1 MRGDTN
7 NKCHHGHYIL
17 VTKNALI
24 SDNYEVRMPTVSSV
38 MTKNPVVCT
47 VPGNIE
53 SVVKT
58 LTKIGLTGMPVVNGN
73 GKYAGI
79 ISRRDI
85 FRNHEETQTAM
96 VMRSPVPVREDE
108 DVAVAARQMVEQ
120 GKRHIAVVNGDN
132 KVVGIVTPQNL
143 LKLAQENY
151 GEKKIS
157 EVPYDKVIPIW
168 EKTPL
173 KVMFNVMTISSIF
186 VYVVI
191 DEEGKMIGL
200 ITDRDIFD
208 KINVRRDVVSSER
221 GMDEDEDPWSWTG
234 MRNFVQYAV
243 QKNMVEIPSTPLS
256 EVMVTEPKVTYRTS
270 KLKDAIQVLLNGNF
284 NQIPVLNANGKPNG
298 MLYDLNIMKLFL

>member
-1 MRGDTN
+1 
-7 NKCHHGHYIL
+7 
-17 VTKNALI
+17 
-24 SDNYEVRMPTVSSV
+24 MPTVSSV
-38 MTKNPVVCT
+38 MTKNPVVCV
-47 VPGNIE
+47 VPGNVE

-58 LTKIGLTGMPVVNGN
+58 LTKKGLTGMPVVNAD
-73 GKYAGI
+73 GKYAGV

-85 FRNHEETQTAM
+85 FSNHEEAQTAM

-108 DVAVAARQMVEQ
+108 DVSLAAKQMVDQ
-120 GKRHIAVVNGDN
+120 GKRHIAIVDANN

-143 LKLAQENY
+143 LKIAQEKY

-157 EVPYDKVIPIW
+157 EVQYSRVIPIW

-173 KVMFNVMTISSIF
+173 KVMFNVMNISSIF

-191 DEEGKMIGL
+191 DDNGKMIGL

-256 EVMVTEPKVTYRTS
+256 EVMVREPKVTYRTS
-270 KLKDAIQVLLNGNF
+270 KLKDAIQVLLDGNF
-284 NQIPVLNANGKPNG
+284 NQIPVLSANGKPSG
-298 MLYDLNIMKLFL
+298 MLYDLDIMRLFV